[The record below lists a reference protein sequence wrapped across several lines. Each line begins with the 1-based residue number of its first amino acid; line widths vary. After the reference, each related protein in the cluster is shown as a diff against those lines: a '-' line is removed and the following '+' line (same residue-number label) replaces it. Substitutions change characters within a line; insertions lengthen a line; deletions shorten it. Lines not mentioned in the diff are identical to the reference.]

1 MCHYHTIEVFA
12 FLSFL
17 SILLL
22 YYSELFRAI
31 IFQWEKLSVLFFARL
46 FRTKLFC
53 FLMMWTSWWS
63 LLRVPNNRSL
73 SRAKSIWV
81 IPFKCW
87 AFKLILNSFESV
99 QQHKIV
105 LFCKQYET
113 EFFPLYTTVIR
124 YPKVLCFFLV
134 ISRWWWWLERPLG
147 AVETLKKRCVFSS
160 G

>member
-31 IFQWEKLSVLFFARL
+31 IFQWEKLSVLFLRAF
-46 FRTKLFC
+46 FRTQLFFFC
-53 FLMMWTSWWS
+53 FLMMWPFWWS

-73 SRAKSIWV
+73 SRAISKWV
-81 IPFKCW
+81 IPLTFL

-113 EFFPLYTTVIR
+113 EFFPLCTTVIR
-124 YPKVLCFFLV
+124 YPRVLCFFLV

-147 AVETLKKRCVFSS
+147 GNTKEKMCFFFD
-160 G
+160 